1 VFVKRLFG
9 ILVVLVA
16 GLAGSAP
23 AAHAAS
29 GGEFTA
35 SCSYNHMLP
44 DDPIVFPGGSG
55 MSHSHDF
62 AGNRTTDAFS
72 TNETLLGGATTCTRP
87 ADRSA
92 YWVPTLL
99 KDGVPF
105 HAREFRVYYRSSG
118 FDGAEVRPF
127 PKGLRV
133 IAGNAKTTDAG
144 PYQPVSVASWACTRP
159 GGGAAG
165 DEVEVESIPADC
177 GGLPLRARLVFPQC
191 WNGTDLDSPDHK
203 SHMAYATS
211 RGRCPATHPVAVPQ
225 LTLSI
230 RYWVPDTQ
238 GLELASGGTHSLH
251 ADFMIAW
258 TGSEQEDLV
267 ERCIGVGAKC
277 GNALTPPPLAADPPT
292 QDSPTAQPP
301 AYEPPA
307 RTRLRKRRPG
317 KAPFMLKRTRRK
329 SLRAALLCDVRGARA

>member
-1 VFVKRLFG
+1 MKRRFG
-9 ILVVLVA
+9 ILVALVA
-16 GLAGSAP
+16 ILLAAAP
-23 AAHAAS
+23 AHALS

-44 DDPIVFPGGSG
+44 DDPIVVPGGAG

-62 AGNRTTDAFS
+62 AGNKTTDAFS
-72 TNETLLGGATTCTRP
+72 SYESLLGSPTTCTRA

-92 YWVPTLL
+92 YWVPTLY

-118 FDGAEVRPF
+118 FDGRVVRPF
-127 PKGLRV
+127 PKGLRI
-133 IAGNAKTTDAG
+133 IAGNSKTTDDG
-144 PYQPVSVASWACTRP
+144 PFQPVSIASWACTVP
-159 GGGAAG
+159 GAG

-177 GGLPLRARLVFPQC
+177 GGTPLRAKLVFPQC

-211 RGRCPATHPVAVPQ
+211 RGNCPATHPVVVPQ

-230 RYWVPDTQ
+230 RYWVPDTT
-238 GLELASGGTHSLH
+238 GLTLASGGTHSLH
-251 ADFMIAW
+251 ADFMEAW
-258 TGSEQEDLV
+258 AGSEQEDLV
-267 ERCIGVGAKC
+267 TRCIGVGVKC
-277 GNALTPPPLAADPPT
+277 GNGFTPPASEEPGGETTPGDPAT
-292 QDSPTAQPP
+292 GQPP
-301 AYEPPA
+301 VYQHPP
-307 RTRLRKRRPG
+307 TRLRKRRPG
-317 KAPFMLKRTRRK
+317 NRPFLFKRTRRQ